1 MNYIEIKILLSGS
14 QIIRELLVYELS
26 ELGYESFQDFNDGIS
41 AYIPENEFLNSH
53 LKKIIS
59 ICKSDLISTEK
70 IIHKSQNWNKE
81 WEMNFHPIKVNDDC
95 IIRTSFHKTPKT
107 KYDVIINPEM
117 TFGTGHH
124 ETTLLIAQQLFKE
137 NLECKNVL
145 DIGTGTGILAILCEF
160 LLSKSVL
167 AVDID
172 KTAVE
177 NAIRNVEL
185 NGCKNIN
192 VQKGDSSS
200 IQNQTFHYI
209 LANINKN
216 VLINDMHIYSKSLKS
231 GGKLLLSGFF
241 NLDVNEILNKGNEYG
256 LKFVD
261 SIELNKWTLLIL
273 KK

>member
-1 MNYIEIKILLSGS
+1 MHYIEIKILLSGS
-14 QIIRELLVYELS
+14 QIIRELLVYELG
-26 ELGYESFQDFNDGIS
+26 ELGYESFQDFNEGMS
-41 AYIPENEFLNSH
+41 AYISENEFSNSH
-53 LKKIIS
+53 LKKIIA

-70 IIHKSQNWNKE
+70 IIHKSQNWNKK
-81 WEMNFHPIKVNDDC
+81 WELNFHPIKVNDDC

-137 NLECKNVL
+137 NIECKNVL
-145 DIGTGTGILAILCEF
+145 DIGTGTGILAILCEL

-177 NAIRNVEL
+177 NAIRNVKL
-185 NGCKNIN
+185 NRCKNIN
-192 VQKGDSSS
+192 VQKGDSSI

-216 VLINDMHIYSKSLKS
+216 VLLKDMIIYANSLKT

-241 NLDVNEILNKGNEYG
+241 NLDVNEISLKAKENGLN
-256 LKFVD
+256 FVN